1 MTKSIVLTAADTD
14 AHNLY
19 ALILAALGVT
29 QLPQRVDQGAVFFPD
44 FVKSVT
50 FSLPVNQGGNTG
62 HTLSVQDKDGNEMNS
77 VVPGTPFKIEGTV
90 GNLISLQAIELQASA
105 SGVVCDVSIVQN

>member
-29 QLPQRVDQGAVFFPD
+29 QLPQRVDLGAVFFPD
-44 FVKSVT
+44 FVESVT
-50 FSLPVNQGGNTG
+50 FLLPTNQAGNTS
-62 HTLSVQDKDGNEMNS
+62 HTLSLQDQNGNEILS
-77 VVPGTPFKIEGTV
+77 IIVGIPYTIEGIR
-90 GNLISLQAIELQASA
+90 NSISLQAFKVQASA
-105 SGVVCDVSIVQN
+105 EGVVLNVSIVQN

>member
-29 QLPQRVDQGAVFFPD
+29 QLPQRVDLGAVFFPD
-44 FVKSVT
+44 FVASVN
-50 FSLPVNQGGNTG
+50 FFLPSATAGQYI
-62 HTLSVQDKDGNEMNS
+62 SIQDQNGNEMVQIGPNNPTS
-77 VVPGTPFKIEGTV
+77 LGAGII
-90 GNLISLQAIELQASA
+90 NNISLQALKIQASVT
-105 SGVVCDVSIVQN
+105 GIVTEVTVFQI